1 MECAAGSPMPELFP
15 SLPGCVFPMFHVF
28 AALAEGERIVPTSS
42 THPLLL
48 DGFCTIGHDGLRR
61 WGIANLTAIPRRVR
75 VAVGDSA
82 ARVRMLDETNA
93 MRAMLEPENFAD
105 AILHRTSSGILELE
119 LNAYAFAQ
127 ITVES

>member
-1 MECAAGSPMPELFP
+1 
-15 SLPGCVFPMFHVF
+15 
-28 AALAEGERIVPTSS
+28 
-42 THPLLL
+42 
-48 DGFCTIGHDGLRR
+48 
-61 WGIANLTAIPRRVR
+61 
-75 VAVGDSA
+75 
-82 ARVRMLDETNA
+82 MLDETNA